1 MSQHEPDEPTPST
14 ATAAQGWATSLLFWL
29 CLVLAATMYGGVA
42 LAPKLLSWLT
52 LKQEHYTHQ
61 VRLVQLERK
70 VKYLGRVVDAMEND
84 AEFAAQLARVDF
96 DAARPGDER
105 IAVDSNLSL
114 DARDRPAAA
123 PVLPRTAS
131 LLVPLLRQV
140 TDRPEL
146 RRALLTIAAALILFA
161 FTFLQEPTIEV
172 APPATS
178 RLEPVP
184 VAPEAPVPP
193 IPRTSLFESIVKR
206 YWQTSKTA

>member
-1 MSQHEPDEPTPST
+1 M
-14 ATAAQGWATSLLFWL
+14 TSLLFWL
-29 CLVLAATMYGGVA
+29 CLVLAASMYGGVA

-61 VRLVQLERK
+61 VRLVELERK

-105 IAVDSNLSL
+105 IAVDPMLSL
-114 DARDRPAAA
+114 DARERPAAT

-131 LLVPLLRQV
+131 LLAPLLRQV

-161 FTFLQEPTIEV
+161 FTFLQEPAVEGRPSP
-172 APPATS
+172 APPT
-178 RLEPVP
+178 ET
-184 VAPEAPVPP
+184 APTGPQASVPP
-193 IPRTSLFESIVKR
+193 AARPSLLESLVNRYRRTSES
-206 YWQTSKTA
+206 A

>member
-1 MSQHEPDEPTPST
+1 M
-14 ATAAQGWATSLLFWL
+14 AQGWVTSLLFWL
-29 CLVLAATMYGGVA
+29 CLVLAASMYGGVA

-61 VRLVQLERK
+61 VRLVELERK

-105 IAVDSNLSL
+105 IAVDPMLSL
-114 DARDRPAAA
+114 DARERPAATPA
-123 PVLPRTAS
+123 LPRTAS
-131 LLVPLLRQV
+131 LLAPLLRQV

-161 FTFLQEPTIEV
+161 FTFLQEPAVEGRPSP
-172 APPATS
+172 APPT
-178 RLEPVP
+178 ET
-184 VAPEAPVPP
+184 APTGPQASVPP
-193 IPRTSLFESIVKR
+193 AARPSLLESLVNRYRRTSES
-206 YWQTSKTA
+206 A